1 MKRISIGLLLLLAI
15 LLIPNNVMAFET
27 VEFDDSEEGLILLS
41 SETKYYKTITV
52 YDNSV
57 YDIMSFSDAI
67 RNATSETIEITYE
80 EYMNA
85 PTQGNYI
92 VNDYHTIETTY
103 KFITSFLYQNGSGYR
118 YKNHISW
125 KSFPVVRSHDI
136 TAIGFLSTVQPTT
149 MAFQQYYCSS
159 AHGCHGV
166 STHYPQ
172 AFSQGASAVFQ
183 LITYTDLSVLEST
196 FYFDVEKTNPNST
209 VTQQLSSADY
219 AHATQSVGLLS
230 ALTNHEVLQDVAIIL
245 GSAISSKYD
254 STIESSV
261 VWTGQW

>member
-1 MKRISIGLLLLLAI
+1 MKKISIGLLLLLTT
-15 LLIPNNVMAFET
+15 LLIPNNVMAFEM
-27 VEFDDSEEGLILLS
+27 VEFDDSEEGLVLLS

-57 YDIMSFSDAI
+57 YDVMSFSNAV
-67 RNATSETIEITYE
+67 RNATSETIERTYE

-85 PTQGNYI
+85 PTEGNYI
-92 VNDYHTIETTY
+92 INDSHTIETEY
-103 KFITSFLYQNGSGYR
+103 KYITAFIYQHGSGYR
-118 YKNHISW
+118 YKNEINW
-125 KSFPVVRSHDI
+125 KTFPVVRSYDI
-136 TAIGFLSTVQPTT
+136 TAIGFYSNVQPTT

-166 STHYPQ
+166 STYYPQ

-183 LITYTDLSVLEST
+183 LITYTDLTLLEST

-219 AHATQSVGLLS
+219 AHAIQSVGLVS
-230 ALTNHEVLQDVAIIL
+230 ALSNHEVLQDVAIIL

-254 STIESSV
+254 TSIESSIF
-261 VWTGQW
+261 WNGQW